1 MKNRRGNVVVPMGA
15 EHSRSKSPS
24 VRPVL
29 SRRAALPSRTRL
41 SVAPQFASVARR
53 AHCCLLLACSACLV
67 AVTTIVSGCRIH
79 PGTNHLLLV
88 TRSNSG
94 FDADTVPTVIELS
107 LFGRFDGVHAPS
119 FEDAQTPP
127 VVTSFQRERGF
138 WAPTGAIFAAG
149 PAALAIASYAP
160 DARGRT
166 DADPL
171 GVLEKRYNELSEI
184 ELSQPPQ
191 FDNPSKRLFAAGEA
205 PPMWFATAESLG
217 FELEFFGPSFPPLL
231 QSVHVGYRRKE
242 FLATP
247 LSISEEQGRNRP
259 FIVRTP
265 SVLALVNVFDV
276 GDAESVEKKEKAE
289 AELPAGDS
297 ARGAPKARK
306 DGARTRRDKRVAQR
320 VQLFATGRA
329 ATRLAADPRVRKLFL
344 RPLVGEQEHDCQR
357 SAESSAEEPNED

>member
-1 MKNRRGNVVVPMGA
+1 MRYVAGGLATV
-15 EHSRSKSPS
+15 
-24 VRPVL
+24 
-29 SRRAALPSRTRL
+29 ALFSI
-41 SVAPQFASVARR
+41 AP
-53 AHCCLLLACSACLV
+53 
-67 AVTTIVSGCRIH
+67 GCRIH
-79 PGTNHLLLV
+79 PGSNHLLLV

-127 VVTSFQRERGF
+127 VVTSFQREKGL

-166 DADPL
+166 NGDPL
-171 GVLEKRYNELSEI
+171 GVLEERYNELSEI

-231 QSVHVGYRRKE
+231 QSVHAGYRRKE

-247 LSISEEQGRNRP
+247 LSISEEQGRDPP

-265 SVLALVNVFDV
+265 SVLALVNVFNV
-276 GDAESVEKKEKAE
+276 ADAESVEKKAE
-289 AELPAGDS
+289 TELPAGDS
-297 ARGAPKARK
+297 PREAPKARK
-306 DGARTRRDKRVAQR
+306 DGARTRRDKRAAQR

-329 ATRLAADPRVRKLFL
+329 ATRLAAHPRVRRLFL
-344 RPLVGEQEHDCQR
+344 RPLVGDQGPHCPA
-357 SAESSAEEPNED
+357 SAESAAEEPNED